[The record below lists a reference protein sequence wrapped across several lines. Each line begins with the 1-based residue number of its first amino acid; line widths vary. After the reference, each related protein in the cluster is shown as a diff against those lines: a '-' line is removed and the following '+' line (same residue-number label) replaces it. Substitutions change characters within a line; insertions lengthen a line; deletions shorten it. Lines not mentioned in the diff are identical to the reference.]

1 MSETQSG
8 SDQQVLGASGD
19 EVAGGAG
26 KHRGYPGIEDGSTVG
41 PEFVP
46 LMLVRD
52 TRSEAERCAS
62 RLCAQCAKRDNV
74 YVFSVEEIKA
84 ACEQVSQVAESV
96 LGQTGG
102 LPGDV
107 VLHLLKGVLE
117 GLASLRGEGL
127 GQKAPTANVLTDVAE
142 HGDVT
147 RVECDASAVPVVG
160 GL

>member
-8 SDQQVLGASGD
+8 SDHQVFDTSGD
-19 EVAGGAG
+19 EVAGGSG
-26 KHRGYPGIEDGSTVG
+26 KHGGYPRLEDGSTVG

-46 LMLVRD
+46 LMFVRD
-52 TRSEAERCAS
+52 TRSEAERSAS
-62 RLCAQCAKRDNV
+62 RLRAQCAKRDDV

-84 ACEQVSQVAESV
+84 AFDQVSQVAESM

-107 VLHLLKGVLE
+107 VLHLLKGILE
-117 GLASLRGEGL
+117 GTASLRGEGC
-127 GQKAPTANVLTDVAE
+127 GQEATTGNILTDVAE

-147 RVECDASAVPVVG
+147 RVECDVSVVPVAVA
-160 GL
+160 L